1 MGLLGSLKRLLVE
14 EGKQEREQTGG
25 IPSPEDFDEPE
36 PRHITGDEFPAL
48 IQDGV
53 TLVDFWAEWCVPCH
67 AIAPAIEELARN
79 YGDRA
84 TIAKM
89 NVDDHPQ
96 VAGQL
101 GIMGIPTVIIFKDGQ
116 EFKRFVGVQTY
127 NRLASALE
135 QALAA

>member
-1 MGLLGSLKRLLVE
+1 MGLLDGVKRLLVE
-14 EGKQEREQTGG
+14 EKQASVEKDD
-25 IPSPEDFDEPE
+25 IPQPEDFEE
-36 PRHITGDEFPAL
+36 TAPRHITGEEFASL
-48 IQDGV
+48 VQEGV

-67 AIAPAIEELARN
+67 AIAPAIDELARN

-84 TIAKM
+84 TIAKL
-89 NVDDHPQ
+89 NVDEYPQ

-101 GIMGIPTVIIFKDGQ
+101 GIMGIPTVIIFKDGG

-135 QALAA
+135 QALTA

>member
-1 MGLLGSLKRLLVE
+1 MGLLGNLKRLLVE
-14 EGKQEREQTGG
+14 EKEADQKNTEGA
-25 IPSPEDFDEPE
+25 PSPEDFEEPE
-36 PRHITGDEFPAL
+36 PRHITGDEFSAL
-48 IQDGV
+48 VENGV

-67 AIAPAIEELARN
+67 AIAPAIDELARN
-79 YGDRA
+79 YSDRA
-84 TIAKM
+84 TIAKL
-89 NVDDHPQ
+89 NVDDYPQ
-96 VAGQL
+96 VAGKL